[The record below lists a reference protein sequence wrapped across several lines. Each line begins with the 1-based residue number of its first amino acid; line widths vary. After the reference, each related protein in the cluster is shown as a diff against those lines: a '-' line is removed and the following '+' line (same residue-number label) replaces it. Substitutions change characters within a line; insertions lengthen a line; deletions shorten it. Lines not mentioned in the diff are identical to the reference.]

1 LPIVNKPTDPKQKDL
16 LAPSQERVYS
26 VSELTGRVRALLEGK
41 FAYVRV
47 AGEVSGLSVASS
59 GHVYFSLKDEQ
70 ASLSAVLFRSAA
82 ARLHEIPEEGDQIEC
97 LGRLTMYE
105 PRGRTQLIVEHLVG
119 RGEGALGLMFQK
131 LKAKLA
137 KEGLFDP
144 ARKRALPFIPNCI
157 GVVTSPSG
165 AAIRDILKV
174 LDRRFPAAAVLL
186 YPVRVQ
192 GAGAAEEIARA
203 IDRLGDGQD
212 CDVLIVGRGGGSAE
226 DLWAFNEEIVVRA
239 IVASKVPVISAVG
252 HEVDIV
258 LSDLA
263 ADLRAPTPS
272 AAAEIVVPDQAMLRE
287 QLGERIE
294 GLETII
300 DLHLTRARR
309 QMAELIGRIGDP
321 RLVLAAHRLRLD
333 ESMQT
338 GTSALNRRL
347 QISRRSLT
355 DLRISLASFDP
366 RLLMQIARN
375 RLESASQR
383 LDREMSAGLRARRS
397 LLKARRASLVELDPQ
412 SVLARGYSIVSRA
425 DGTILRDSSRVA
437 PDDDIHVQL
446 QSGQLDAT
454 VKKTSQK

>member
-1 LPIVNKPTDPKQKDL
+1 MNKPGDQKQKDL
-16 LAPSQERVYS
+16 LGPSQELVYT
-26 VSELTGRVRALLEGK
+26 VSDLTGRVRALLEGE

-59 GHVYFSLKDEQ
+59 GHVYFSLKDER
-70 ASLSAVLFRSAA
+70 ASLSAVMFRSAA
-82 ARLHEIPEEGDQIEC
+82 SRLHEIPEEGDQVEC

-105 PRGRTQLIVEHLVG
+105 PRGRTQLIVEHLVE

-157 GVVTSPSG
+157 GVVTSSSG

-186 YPVRVQ
+186 FPVRVQ

-272 AAAEIVVPDQAMLRE
+272 AAAEIVVPDQALLRE
-287 QLGERIE
+287 QLGERVE
-294 GLETII
+294 GLAMMIA
-300 DLHLTRARR
+300 LRLTRARR
-309 QMAELIGRIGDP
+309 QMAELAGRIGDP
-321 RLVLAAHRLRLD
+321 RLVLAAHRMRLD
-333 ESMQT
+333 ESMQA
-338 GTSALNRRL
+338 GAGALNRRL
-347 QISRRSLT
+347 QISRRGL
-355 DLRISLASFDP
+355 DNLRISLASYDP
-366 RLLMQIARN
+366 RLLIPNART
-375 RLESASQR
+375 RLESASRR
-383 LDREMSAGLRARRS
+383 LVREMSASLQARRS
-397 LLKARRASLVELDPQ
+397 LLEARRAGLAELDPQ
-412 SVLARGYSIVSRA
+412 SVLARGYSIVSRV
-425 DGTILRDSSRVA
+425 DGTILRDSSKVA
-437 PDDDIHVQL
+437 PDDEIHVRL

-454 VKKTSQK
+454 VKKTSEK